1 MKIENGK
8 LMLEDGGCGYPAPAD
23 DSQSSALHSPA
34 SIFHPRS
41 SPTRRRGSVFI
52 VALAITVILSAMLLV
67 FAQEMRTELM
77 TAGSRVSI
85 VKADAIEQGA
95 EQWVLGQIEANTTAM
110 PSSDGTAATV
120 TNSNPVDPTTI
131 PAEAIQVGDGYF
143 WLLHPDPTQD
153 QTYGFGIVD
162 ESGKLNLNG
171 ASLDELSALP
181 EIDSDQANLIY
192 NWPSSTNSG
201 GTAMAFESVENLLL
215 ADTGTEYNLPLLL
228 YGYDLNHDGV
238 MSQAETRAAHGA
250 AVTDGVLND
259 SRGIFNYITVYSTN
273 ATPGTIGTTTGGVGR
288 GGIVKRTIGLVNV
301 NTAPAQVLACLPGM
315 TADSAAQLV
324 AARSSA
330 SLSSPTDIS
339 WVSSAGV
346 GASITQYITG
356 TSYQYSADIVA
367 VSGDGRS
374 FKRVRIVVDCR
385 TSPAIIVYRKDLT
398 NLGWPLPE
406 EVRTSLRAGK
416 GVPQDVTGQSNAQTA
431 GGLQK

>member
-1 MKIENGK
+1 MTIE
-8 LMLEDGGCGYPAPAD
+8 DIDRPSC
-23 DSQSSALHSPA
+23 SSNS
-34 SIFHPRS
+34 SIFHPQS
-41 SPTRRRGSVFI
+41 SVLHHQSSIHFSFHRRGSVFI
-52 VALAITVILSAMLLV
+52 VALAMTVIISAMLLV

-77 TAGSRVSI
+77 TAASRVSV
-85 VKADAIEQGA
+85 VKADAVEQGA
-95 EQWVLGQIEANTTAM
+95 EQWVLGQIEANTTPM
-110 PSSDGTAATV
+110 PTATGTSATV
-120 TNSNPVDPTTI
+120 TNTNPVDPTTI
-131 PAEAIQVGDGYF
+131 PAEAVQVGDGYF

-181 EIDSDQANLIY
+181 EITSDQANLIY
-192 NWPSSTNSG
+192 NWPTTVNSG
-201 GTAMAFESVENLLL
+201 GTNMAFESVENLLL
-215 ADTGTEYNLPLLL
+215 ADTGTEYNLPLLV
-228 YGYDLNHDGV
+228 YGYDTNRDGV
-238 MSQAETRAAHGA
+238 MSQAESNAAHGA
-250 AVTDGVLND
+250 ATTDGVLND

-273 ATPGTIGTTTGGVGR
+273 ATPGTIGTTTGAVAVGR
-288 GGIVKRTIGLVNV
+288 GGAAAVKRTIGLVNV

-315 TADSAAQLV
+315 TADSASQLV
-324 AARSSA
+324 GARTSA
-330 SLSSPTDIS
+330 SLSGPTDIS

-346 GASITQYITG
+346 GNSLTQYITG

-431 GGLQK
+431 GGLGK